1 MFAQCE
7 GHGRSWLDYECTA
20 AMYVDI
26 DFINPYISYYLI
38 KFRFCIRYLYD
49 FRAFNHRN
57 Q

>member
-38 KFRFCIRYLYD
+38 KFRFCIRCLYD